1 MSRLAFITWVL
12 VVSLVGSAHAQDKKR
27 DKGRAR
33 VIQIEALK
41 VEGQIQKP
49 EAFYILQKGEVNFKG
64 LDPKKSFLP
73 EIIESVEKEPF

>member
-1 MSRLAFITWVL
+1 MRHL
-12 VVSLVGSAHAQDKKR
+12 VVSLLVVSTLVSPASAQEKKR
-27 DKGRAR
+27 EKGKAK

-64 LDPKKSFLP
+64 LEPRKSFLP